1 MFKRM
6 TQEINMSFD
15 KDMALAKEKAAR
27 VKLFVHDVHGVLT
40 PNTFFCD
47 VEGRR
52 RYSFWHMDGFGDLSL
67 FANGIKVAFLDST
80 SVDGEGQFRAKELKL
95 DKLYFNVQDKP
106 AKLKELQEQL
116 GISKEETACIGCEV
130 TDLAIMKSS
139 GFAVATA
146 DAIADAKAIAD
157 FITSAPGGRGPI
169 RETCEFILRAMGK
182 WEAWVE
188 KVTKMGYK

>member
-1 MFKRM
+1 
-6 TQEINMSFD
+6 MSFE
-15 KDMALAKEKAAR
+15 KDMELAKEKASQ
-27 VKLFVHDVHGVLT
+27 VKLFAHDVHGVLT

-80 SVDGEGQFRAKELKL
+80 SVDGEGHYRAKELKL
-95 DKLYFNVQDKP
+95 DKLYFKVQDKLE
-106 AKLKELQEQL
+106 KLSELQTEL
-116 GISKEETACIGCEV
+116 GISPEETGCIGCEI
-130 TDLAIMKSS
+130 TDLEIMKSA

-146 DAIADAKAIAD
+146 DAVDEVKEIAD

-182 WEAWVE
+182 WDEWVE

>member
-1 MFKRM
+1 
-6 TQEINMSFD
+6 MSIE
-15 KDMALAKEKAAR
+15 KDIDSAKEKASR
-27 VKLFVHDVHGVLT
+27 VKLFAHDVHGVLT

-80 SVDGEGQFRAKELKL
+80 SVDGEGHYRAKELKL
-95 DKLYFNVQDKP
+95 DKLYFRVQDKLG
-106 AKLKELQEQL
+106 KMKELQAEL
-116 GISKEETACIGCEV
+116 EISPEETGYIGCEV
-130 TDLAIMKSS
+130 TDLEIMKSA
-139 GFAVATA
+139 GFSVATA
-146 DAIADAKAIAD
+146 DAVDDVKAIAD
-157 FITSAPGGRGPI
+157 YITSAPGGRGPI
-169 RETCEFILRAMGK
+169 RETCEFILSAMGK